1 MFHNAADLFDRKGPE
16 IGTLGQVLA
25 DESVGVLVE
34 PTLPRMVGV
43 GKVAL
48 CVEFFGD
55 GLMIGELLAVV
66 IGEGVNKVGM
76 RPQCY
81 EQGIRDGLS
90 GLVGSL
96 GDDANVSCA
105 LQREQ
110 DGVAQLSDHGVG
122 LPVADAGAFLNDL
135 CHSSI
140 ETWPLIWPR
149 RSLLP

>member
-1 MFHNAADLFDRKGPE
+1 LFHNAADLFDRKGPE
-16 IGTLGQVLA
+16 IGALGQVLA

-96 GDDANVSCA
+96 AMRDATCLALYSVSKTESPSFPTTVSA
-105 LQREQ
+105 SQSPMRER
-110 DGVAQLSDHGVG
+110 
-122 LPVADAGAFLNDL
+122 
-135 CHSSI
+135 SS
-140 ETWPLIWPR
+140 TTSATR
-149 RSLLP
+149 RSRLGP

>member
-16 IGTLGQVLA
+16 IGALGQVLA

-96 GDDANVSCA
+96 GDNAVRV
-105 LQREQ
+105 L
-110 DGVAQLSDHGVG
+110 
-122 LPVADAGAFLNDL
+122 
-135 CHSSI
+135 
-140 ETWPLIWPR
+140 
-149 RSLLP
+149 RSTA

>member
-1 MFHNAADLFDRKGPE
+1 
-16 IGTLGQVLA
+16 
-25 DESVGVLVE
+25 
-34 PTLPRMVGV
+34 MVGV

-96 GDDANVSCA
+96 AITQYVSCA